1 MYFILSENRR
11 KEKQMAEKAV
21 LRSYNSYR
29 NARKQEH
36 LGICVA
42 PTLKTR
48 STFPSVSEPDMT
60 PLRHK
65 PHNSALDVETV

>member
-1 MYFILSENRR
+1 
-11 KEKQMAEKAV
+11 MAEKAV

-48 STFPSVSEPDMT
+48 STFSK
-60 PLRHK
+60 R
-65 PHNSALDVETV
+65 